1 MTNFEIELDGE
12 MVDKIVV
19 DRLRDT
25 WNSYDP
31 VADDAEIQ
39 KRMDALELILKWYA
53 TPEQLKDMGLADDV
67 IV

>member
-31 VADDAEIQ
+31 VADDAETQ

-53 TPEQLKDMGLADDV
+53 TPEQLKDMGLADD
-67 IV
+67 

>member
-19 DRLRDT
+19 ERLRDT

-31 VADDAEIQ
+31 VGDDAEIQ
-39 KRMDALELILKWYA
+39 KHMDALELILKWYA
-53 TPEQLKDMGLADDV
+53 TPEQLKDMGLADD
-67 IV
+67 

>member
-31 VADDAEIQ
+31 VADDAENQ
-39 KRMDALELILKWYA
+39 KLMDALELVLKWYA